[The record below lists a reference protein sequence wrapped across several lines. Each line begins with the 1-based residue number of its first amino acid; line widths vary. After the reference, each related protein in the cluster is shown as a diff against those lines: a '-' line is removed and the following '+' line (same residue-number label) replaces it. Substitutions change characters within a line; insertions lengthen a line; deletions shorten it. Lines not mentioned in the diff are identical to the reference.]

1 MKSQK
6 AEFRELQRSQLDA
19 KLADPGLR
27 ALRPPR
33 SGWIRAIRSALG
45 MSAAQLGRRLNMTR
59 QGVTDLEKREA
70 AQTVS
75 LASLRKVADALECD
89 LVMALVPRD
98 SLENA
103 VRQRARRKALEERNR
118 LVHTMRLE
126 RQESGVEEILDIDKS
141 IASWL
146 TARRHQLWD

>member
-1 MKSQK
+1 MKSRK
-6 AEFRELQRSQLDA
+6 TEFRELQRSQLDA

-27 ALRPPR
+27 ALGPPR
-33 SGWIRAIRSALG
+33 SGWIRAIRAALG

-75 LASLRKVADALECD
+75 LASLRKAADALECD
-89 LVMALVPRD
+89 VVMALVPRD

-103 VRQRARRKALEERNR
+103 VRQQARRKALEERNR